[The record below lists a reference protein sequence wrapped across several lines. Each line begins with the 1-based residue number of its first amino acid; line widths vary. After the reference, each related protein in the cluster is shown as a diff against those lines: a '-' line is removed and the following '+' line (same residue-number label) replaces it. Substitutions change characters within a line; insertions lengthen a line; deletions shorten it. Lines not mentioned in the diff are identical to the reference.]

1 MDRAEATAT
10 ARPAVARARA
20 AAARVTAAAGWAAAC
35 GGDGRTGAREG
46 DSGCGDGGGG
56 SGSGDGGAHTGLGAW
71 VSFTIGANPAN
82 PGPTR
87 ALQPGPS
94 RQGSLESCDY
104 KKPTRA
110 CTQCG
115 LLLGC
120 ILLSF
125 MLELVRLSPSSLSS
139 IAILALSC
147 QTEGAVDVRSVHCS
161 AGGRRAR
168 RERARGGWRASSTCV
183 VVERERVCLYNATRG
198 ETTMRREGKLAVGG
212 PKLAGWGSPATPIPQ
227 VFDYCPHPASLTGGV
242 LHNHSSRYAP
252 NVRTQRTHPTYA
264 TNVRTQNST
273 LGKCPFPVYK
283 TRIRKPS
290 KSGTRTA
297 HSASSSL
304 ITASA
309 SCA

>member
-1 MDRAEATAT
+1 MRLVVRMHLAQLHAGVGE
-10 ARPAVARARA
+10 AVA
-20 AAARVTAAAGWAAAC
+20 
-35 GGDGRTGAREG
+35 
-46 DSGCGDGGGG
+46 
-56 SGSGDGGAHTGLGAW
+56 
-71 VSFTIGANPAN
+71 
-82 PGPTR
+82 
-87 ALQPGPS
+87 
-94 RQGSLESCDY
+94 
-104 KKPTRA
+104 
-110 CTQCG
+110 
-115 LLLGC
+115 
-120 ILLSF
+120 
-125 MLELVRLSPSSLSS
+125 LELVFHCYPCTLLPDRGCGRCSLS
-139 IAILALSC
+139 AL
-147 QTEGAVDVRSVHCS
+147 QRGR
-161 AGGRRAR
+161 RRAR

-183 VVERERVCLYNATRG
+183 VVERERVRCLYNATRG

-227 VFDYCPHPASLTGGV
+227 VSFYCPHPASLTGGV
-242 LHNHSSRYAP
+242 SRYAP
-252 NVRTQRTHPTYA
+252 NVRTQRTHLTYA